1 MSRTLQCSTNQL
13 NSLYSILAIDA
24 AWTSTEP
31 TGVSLLQK
39 NADQWHSIALAP
51 SYADFYGLANGQQ
64 IDWDKKP
71 QGEIPDI
78 EQLLSAAT
86 RLLGNHPVTLITV
99 DMPISTIPILGRRQA
114 ERAIS
119 RAYGAMGCAAHSPS
133 VQRPGNISTI
143 YTEGC
148 CRQGYSLGVTTTST
162 GQVNTLL
169 EVYPH
174 PALIRLMGADYR
186 LPYKAAKSSKYWPD
200 DSATERK
207 SRLVKL
213 YYDILVALSQHIH
226 DISLNLP
233 ADLID
238 RPFSHFKRFEDAI
251 DALVCGWV
259 GMKYLDGE
267 ATAFG
272 DETGAI
278 WVPK

>member
-1 MSRTLQCSTNQL
+1 MN
-13 NSLYSILAIDA
+13 SILAIDA
-24 AWTSTEP
+24 AWTVKEP
-31 TGVSLLQK
+31 TGISLLE
-39 NADQWHSIALAP
+39 HSGECWRSVAVAP
-51 SYADFYGLANGQQ
+51 SYADFYALASGQK
-64 IDWDKKP
+64 IDWDNKP
-71 QGEIPDI
+71 QGETPDI
-78 EQLLSAAT
+78 ERLLSAAT
-86 RLLGNHPVTLITV
+86 RLLDNHPVSLITV
-99 DMPISTIPILGRRQA
+99 DMPISTIPITGRRQA

-133 VQRPGNISTI
+133 AQRPGNISSL

-148 CRQGYSLGVTTTST
+148 LRQGYPLGITTTSV
-162 GQVNTLL
+162 GQGNTLL

-200 DSATERK
+200 DTATERK

-213 YYDILVALSQHIH
+213 YTDILEALSQHISG
-226 DISLNLP
+226 ISLNLP
-233 ADLID
+233 SDLIG
-238 RPFSHFKRFEDAI
+238 RPFSHFKRYEDAI

-259 GMKYLDGE
+259 GVKYLNGD

>member
-1 MSRTLQCSTNQL
+1 MN
-13 NSLYSILAIDA
+13 SILAIDA
-24 AWTSTEP
+24 AWTATEP
-31 TGVSLLQK
+31 TGVSLLKQ
-39 NADQWHSIALAP
+39 NDDQWQCVALVP
-51 SYADFYGLANGQQ
+51 SYADFYAIADGQGF
-64 IDWDKKP
+64 DWDKNPK
-71 QGEIPDI
+71 GEIPDI
-78 EQLLSAAT
+78 N
-86 RLLGNHPVTLITV
+86 RLLAAAARLLDGQSISIITV
-99 DMPISTIPILGRRQA
+99 DMPISTVPIIGRRQA
-114 ERAIS
+114 ERSIS

-133 VQRPGNISTI
+133 AQRPGNISTI

-148 CRQGYSLGVTTTST
+148 FRQGYQLGVTTTSA
-162 GQVNTLL
+162 GQRNTLL

-186 LPYKAAKSSKYWPD
+186 LPYKAGKASRYWPD
-200 DSATERK
+200 DSVIDRK
-207 SRLVKL
+207 AHLVEL
-213 YYDILVALSQHIH
+213 YTHILGSLSLHIRDIPLS
-226 DISLNLP
+226 LP

-278 WVPK
+278 WVPD